1 MENFAILTDAGGDFT
16 REVLKKYGIE
26 ETPTS
31 TVVWPDGS
39 EKPTDLYY
47 ETISVEDYF
56 GLMTNKKNNFS
67 SSIPSPGTIYD
78 RLSALAKDGRN
89 IVVFTISSKMSG
101 GYSAFTSIGKDVMEK
116 YPNIKIEVIDT
127 LRYSGAIT
135 LLAVQASLYRSQG
148 LSFDEAVEK
157 LKEYRLHIHQAG
169 FLDDLFFLAR
179 KGRLSKGLAFMGN
192 LIGVKPL
199 ADLCNET
206 GLSQPIGKAK
216 GYKQVMKIFPQFI
229 EKTIGDC
236 DDLIQFQKVV
246 KLSDKYKWVEH
257 EHCEPVITHTGK
269 RVIKTFY
276 EYPQTKRFTYK
287 CYRVFASRDMKDGR
301 LLKCGGSRGKPEK
314 FGNTPDHCFIDNGSM
329 DGVKVPDQ
337 LDREWYI
344 KKAKDRLK
352 AFGIT
357 V

>member
-56 GLMTNKKNNFS
+56 SLMTNKKNNFS

-89 IVVFTISSKMSG
+89 IMVFTISSKMSG

-229 EKTIGDC
+229 EKTIGDAK
-236 DDLIQFQKVV
+236 DKVFVVTYSLRKEQALQMKQIIEEKYHPEHLIFV
-246 KLSDKYKWVEH
+246 
-257 EHCEPVITHTGK
+257 PVGQSTGCNVGPGLAAAFYAGDE
-269 RVIKTFY
+269 RVS
-276 EYPQTKRFTYK
+276 ENCTKER
-287 CYRVFASRDMKDGR
+287 AIIEE
-301 LLKCGGSRGKPEK
+301 LLK
-314 FGNTPDHCFIDNGSM
+314 
-329 DGVKVPDQ
+329 
-337 LDREWYI
+337 
-344 KKAKDRLK
+344 
-352 AFGIT
+352 
-357 V
+357 

>member
-56 GLMTNKKNNFS
+56 KLMTNKKNNFS

-78 RLSALAKDGRN
+78 RLTALAKDGRSV
-89 IVVFTISSKMSG
+89 IVFTISSKMSG
-101 GYSAFTSIGKDVMEK
+101 GYSAFSVAAKDVMEK

-135 LLAVQASLYRSQG
+135 LLAVQASLCRSKG
-148 LSFDEAVEK
+148 MSFEETVEY
-157 LKEYRLHIHQAG
+157 LQEYKLHIHQAG

-229 EKTIGDC
+229 EKTIGDAK
-236 DDLIQFQKVV
+236 DKVFVVTYSLRKEQALQMKQIIEEKYHPEHLIFV
-246 KLSDKYKWVEH
+246 
-257 EHCEPVITHTGK
+257 PVGQSTGCNVGPGLAAAFYAGDE
-269 RVIKTFY
+269 RVSENCAKERAII
-276 EYPQTKRFTYK
+276 EE
-287 CYRVFASRDMKDGR
+287 
-301 LLKCGGSRGKPEK
+301 LLK
-314 FGNTPDHCFIDNGSM
+314 
-329 DGVKVPDQ
+329 
-337 LDREWYI
+337 
-344 KKAKDRLK
+344 
-352 AFGIT
+352 
-357 V
+357 

>member
-135 LLAVQASLYRSQG
+135 LLAVQASL
-148 LSFDEAVEK
+148 
-157 LKEYRLHIHQAG
+157 
-169 FLDDLFFLAR
+169 
-179 KGRLSKGLAFMGN
+179 
-192 LIGVKPL
+192 
-199 ADLCNET
+199 
-206 GLSQPIGKAK
+206 
-216 GYKQVMKIFPQFI
+216 
-229 EKTIGDC
+229 
-236 DDLIQFQKVV
+236 
-246 KLSDKYKWVEH
+246 
-257 EHCEPVITHTGK
+257 
-269 RVIKTFY
+269 
-276 EYPQTKRFTYK
+276 
-287 CYRVFASRDMKDGR
+287 
-301 LLKCGGSRGKPEK
+301 
-314 FGNTPDHCFIDNGSM
+314 
-329 DGVKVPDQ
+329 
-337 LDREWYI
+337 
-344 KKAKDRLK
+344 
-352 AFGIT
+352 
-357 V
+357 